1 MVVLVTGMF
10 MSVLDVSIVNVAIPT
25 MQRDFG
31 STTEEIQWV
40 AIVAADTVIT
50 GIYGMNFDYMPE
62 LHTRFSYFICLAVM
76 LVLNA
81 TLYRRFRRSGW
92 L

>member
-40 AIVAADTVIT
+40 ATAYSLALGVLPVSAWCGANPLQCAD
-50 GIYGMNFDYMPE
+50 
-62 LHTRFSYFICLAVM
+62 
-76 LVLNA
+76 
-81 TLYRRFRRSGW
+81 RRRA
-92 L
+92 